1 MIDPLQGQEAVQQF
15 MKLLVENGQRG
26 QAMDLS
32 QLMWYMDGM
41 NRQFE
46 AVLAELQEVREQLAR
61 EKRPS
66 VREHMENA
74 VSALEEKALAVRDKL
89 TGLWEKITQC
99 AADAVRNFKE
109 MGVSALDGAVS
120 ALGVKKALE
129 AVQDGISGLAA
140 DTRKSIEKVEDMGH
154 DLRSAGAHL
163 KNVGRALLGKEAQVV
178 NGGQEGRFQSVVL
191 APMRATQRL
200 LSGMNNATLAAIGST
215 EHLEQRAAEVRAAK
229 AERTA
234 ERPGKRLTKK
244 PSVRQDLEAKKLE
257 AAARAAAVPDREHK
271 PPEAAL

>member
-1 MIDPLQGQEAVQQF
+1 MMDPLQGQEAVQQF
-15 MKLLVENGQRG
+15 MKLLVENGRRG

-46 AVLAELQEVREQLAR
+46 AVLAELQEVREQLAQ

-66 VREHMENA
+66 VREHIENA
-74 VSALEEKALAVRDKL
+74 ASALEEKALAVRDKL
-89 TGLWEKITQC
+89 TGLWERITQC

-163 KNVGRALLGKEAQVV
+163 KNAGRTLLGKEAQVV
-178 NGGQEGRFQSVVL
+178 DGGQEGRLQSVVL

-234 ERPGKRLTKK
+234 EKPGKRLTKRL
-244 PSVRQDLEAKKLE
+244 SIRQDLEAKKLE
-257 AAARAAAVPDREHK
+257 AAARAAVPDRERK
-271 PPEAAL
+271 PPEAAR

>member
-1 MIDPLQGQEAVQQF
+1 MDPLQRQEAVQQF
-15 MKLLVENGQRG
+15 MKLLAENGQRG

-32 QLMWYMDGM
+32 ALMWYMDGM

-46 AVLAELQEVREQLAR
+46 AVLAELQEVKEQLAQ

-66 VREHMENA
+66 VRKAMKNS

-99 AADAVRNFKE
+99 AANAVRDFKE

-120 ALGVKKALE
+120 MLGVKKALE
-129 AVQDGISGLAA
+129 AIQEGVSSLAA
-140 DTRKSIEKVEDMGH
+140 DARKNIEKVEDMGH

-178 NGGQEGRFQSVVL
+178 NGGREGRFQSVVL

-200 LSGMNNATLAAIGST
+200 LSGMNNATLAAIGNV
-215 EHLEQRAAEVRAAK
+215 ERLEAVAAK
-229 AERTA
+229 AREAQVERSA
-234 ERPGKRLTKK
+234 LKPGKRLEKK
-244 PSVRQDLEAKKLE
+244 PSIRKDLEAKKLE
-257 AAARAAAVPDREHK
+257 AACAVAAPDREHK
-271 PPEAAL
+271 PPEAAR

>member
-1 MIDPLQGQEAVQQF
+1 MMDPLQGQEAVQQF
-15 MKLLVENGQRG
+15 MKLLVENGRRG

-46 AVLAELQEVREQLAR
+46 AVLAELQEVREQLAQ

-66 VREHMENA
+66 IREHMENA
-74 VSALEEKALAVRDKL
+74 ASVLEEKALAVRDKL

-129 AVQDGISGLAA
+129 AVQDGISGLVA

-154 DLRSAGAHL
+154 DLRSAGGHL

-200 LSGMNNATLAAIGST
+200 LSGMNNATLAAIGSA

-234 ERPGKRLTKK
+234 EKPGKRLMKR
-244 PSVRQDLEAKKLE
+244 PSIRKDLEAKKLE
-257 AAARAAAVPDREHK
+257 AAARAAAAPDREHK
-271 PPEAAL
+271 PPEAAR

>member
-1 MIDPLQGQEAVQQF
+1 MDPLQRQEAVQQF
-15 MKLLVENGQRG
+15 MKLLAENGQGG

-32 QLMWYMDGM
+32 ALMWYMDGM

-46 AVLAELQEVREQLAR
+46 AVLAELQEVKEQLAQ

-66 VREHMENA
+66 VRKAMKNA

-99 AADAVRNFKE
+99 AANAVRDFKE

-120 ALGVKKALE
+120 MLGVKKALE
-129 AVQDGISGLAA
+129 AIQEGVSSLAA
-140 DTRKSIEKVEDMGH
+140 DARKSIENVERMGH

-200 LSGMNNATLAAIGST
+200 LSGMNNATLAAIGNV
-215 EHLEQRAAEVRAAK
+215 ERLEAVAAK
-229 AERTA
+229 AREAQA
-234 ERPGKRLTKK
+234 ERSALKPGKRLEKK
-244 PSVRQDLEAKKLE
+244 PSIRKDLEAKKLE
-257 AAARAAAVPDREHK
+257 ATCAVASLDREHK
-271 PPEAAL
+271 PPEAAR